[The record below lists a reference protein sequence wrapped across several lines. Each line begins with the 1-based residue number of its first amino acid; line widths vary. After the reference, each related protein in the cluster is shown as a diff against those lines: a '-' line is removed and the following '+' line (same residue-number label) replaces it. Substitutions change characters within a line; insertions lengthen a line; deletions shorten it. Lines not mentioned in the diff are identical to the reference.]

1 MGAILICE
9 HGTADCY
16 VEKAGESLVSISD
29 AFNAA
34 VPVVLGALVV
44 VALLFLGRW
53 LIKKIKV

>member
-9 HGTADCY
+9 SGTANCY
-16 VEKAGESLVSISD
+16 VEKAGESLATISD
-29 AFNAA
+29 VFNSV

-44 VALLFLGRW
+44 VALLLLGRW